1 MPIAVGQKLP
11 DATFKMMQDGK
22 PVEVSVKDYFGGKTV
37 ALFAVPGAYTP
48 TCHNKHVPSFVAD
61 GEKLKK
67 AGVDAIACTSVNDAY
82 VLDQW
87 AKDTGAHGKIAF
99 LADGS
104 ADFARAIGM
113 ELDLGGYGLGVR
125 SKRYAMLVKDGVVK
139 TLNVEENAGE
149 CSVSAAPAL
158 LKAL

>member
-11 DATFKMMQDGK
+11 DAKLKIMTDGK
-22 PVEVSVKDYFGGKTV
+22 PAEVSVKDYFAGKTV

-48 TCHNKHVPSFVAD
+48 TCHNKHVPSFLAD
-61 GEKLKK
+61 GDKLRQ
-67 AGVDAIACTSVNDAY
+67 AGVDTIACTSVNDIF

-104 ADFARAIGM
+104 AEFARALGM
-113 ELDLGGYGLGVR
+113 ELDLGGFGLGVR
-125 SKRYAMLVKDGVVK
+125 SKRYSMLVKDGVVK
-139 TLNVEENAGE
+139 ALNVEENAGE
-149 CSVSAAPAL
+149 CSISAAPAL

>member
-1 MPIAVGQKLP
+1 MK
-11 DATFKMMQDGK
+11 DGK
-22 PVEVSVKDYFGGKTV
+22 PADVSVKEFFSGKTV

-48 TCHNKHVPSFVAD
+48 TCHNTHVPSFLAD
-61 GEKLKK
+61 AEKLKK
-67 AGVDAIACTSVNDAY
+67 AGVDTIACTSVNDIF

-87 AKDTGAHGKIAF
+87 AKDTGARDKITF

-113 ELDLGGYGLGVR
+113 ELDLGGFGLGMR
-125 SKRYAMLVKDGVVK
+125 TKRYAMLVKDGVVK
-139 TLNVEENAGE
+139 VLNVEENAGE